1 MTVTQ
6 LLALGGL
13 QRPDLTPA
21 SRLLLPCRFLSPLGF
36 PGGRGG
42 QGASCWCPRV
52 GGRSRS
58 SFGFRGSP
66 GEASPQLF
74 QVLLWAG
81 RVRPLGSCPEHPWAS
96 RGGGG
101 EGWGPGWETVVAPPR
116 WPQPLCCVP
125 CVGAQWSHM
134 TEGSSSGQRG
144 VRERTEGDGGLRRR
158 GKRDLE
164 WLRERGATDWLLCG
178 PQSARRLHA
187 VPLLREH
194 LSVQPG
200 VPQGRA
206 GRSGRQPAGVH
217 VGGRWF
223 LRAQA
228 GG

>member
-42 QGASCWCPRV
+42 LGASCWCPRV

-74 QVLLWAG
+74 QVLLWTG

-96 RGGGG
+96 RGGAVRGG
-101 EGWGPGWETVVAPPR
+101 VLGGRR
-116 WPQPLCCVP
+116 WWHHP
-125 CVGAQWSHM
+125 
-134 TEGSSSGQRG
+134 
-144 VRERTEGDGGLRRR
+144 DGLSRCAASRALGL
-158 GKRDLE
+158 
-164 WLRERGATDWLLCG
+164 
-178 PQSARRLHA
+178 
-187 VPLLREH
+187 
-194 LSVQPG
+194 
-200 VPQGRA
+200 
-206 GRSGRQPAGVH
+206 SGRT
-217 VGGRWF
+217 
-223 LRAQA
+223 
-228 GG
+228 